1 MSISRISI
9 KDIARE
15 VGVSHQTVS
24 RVINNHPD
32 VSAETKQ
39 RVLEVIRL
47 RGYRPNALARGLVKQ
62 FSRNLGV
69 ITNDLLK
76 FGPASAL
83 AGMEEQANHLDY
95 SLLIRLVPHGD
106 EAAADKAIEALLSNQ
121 VDGIIWAGGAYGED
135 FDRFAEKSRS
145 LDLPRVFIDA
155 GDHPATPFVA
165 IDNRSGGHMATEHLL
180 AQGYRHIGLIT
191 GDMHWWA
198 ARYRK
203 LGWEE
208 ALSAADLSPRPEQVG
223 YGVWSAE
230 SGESVFHQLLAQFPE
245 IDAVFA
251 SNDQIALGV
260 LKAAIDLNIQIPQQL
275 GVIGFDNT
283 PESAFFAPPLTTIYQ
298 PQHKVG
304 CAAITLLDEAIRAKR
319 GGIAAPIQEK
329 QWLQPELVIR
339 KSTLRH
345 LD

>member
-1 MSISRISI
+1 MSMQHISI

-32 VSAETKQ
+32 VSAETRQ

-47 RGYRPNALARGLVKQ
+47 RGYRPNALARGLVNQ

-83 AGMEEQANHLDY
+83 AGMEEQTSRLDY

-106 EAAADKAIEALLSNQ
+106 EEAADKAIESLLSNQ

-135 FDRFAEKSRS
+135 FDRFAEKSS
-145 LDLPRVFIDA
+145 HLDLPLVFIDA
-155 GDHPATPFVA
+155 GDHLATPFVA
-165 IDNRSGGHMATEHLL
+165 IDNRSGGRMAVEHLL

-191 GDMHWWA
+191 GEMHWWA

-203 LGWEE
+203 LGWEDG
-208 ALSAADLSPRPEQVG
+208 LRAAGLPPLPEQVALG
-223 YGVWSAE
+223 DWSAE
-230 SGESVFHQLLAQFPE
+230 SGERGFHQLLTQYPE
-245 IDAVFA
+245 LDAVFT

-260 LKAAIDLNIQIPQQL
+260 LKAAYDLKIHIPDQL
-275 GVIGFDNT
+275 GVIGFDDS
-283 PESAFFAPPLTTIYQ
+283 PESAFFVPPLTTIYQ
-298 PQHKVG
+298 PQHEVG
-304 CAAITLLDEAIRAKR
+304 CAAVMLLDMVIRAR
-319 GGIAAPIQEK
+319 REGTQPSILEK

-339 KSTLRH
+339 RSTKKSG
-345 LD
+345 

>member
-9 KDIARE
+9 KDIAKE

-24 RVINNHPD
+24 RVINDHPD
-32 VSAETKQ
+32 VSAETRQ

-47 RGYRPNALARGLVKQ
+47 RGYRPNALARGLVSQ

-83 AGMEEQANHLDY
+83 AGMEEQATHLDY

-106 EAAADKAIEALLSNQ
+106 DVSAEKAIESLLSNQ

-135 FDRFAEKSRS
+135 FDRFAEKSSS
-145 LDLPRVFIDA
+145 LDIPLVFIDA
-155 GDHPATPFVA
+155 GDHLATPFVA
-165 IDNRSGGHMATEHLL
+165 VDNRGGGRMAVDHLL

-203 LGWEE
+203 LGWED
-208 ALSAADLSPRPEQVG
+208 ALHSAGLDPHPEQVAIG
-223 YGVWSAE
+223 DWSAE
-230 SGESVFHQLLAQFPE
+230 SGERAFHQLLSAYPE
-245 IDAVFA
+245 LDAIFA
-251 SNDQIALGV
+251 SNDQIACGV
-260 LKAAIDLNIQIPQQL
+260 LKAAYDSDIRIPERL
-275 GVIGFDNT
+275 GVIGFDNS
-283 PESAFFAPPLTTIYQ
+283 PESAYFVPPLSTIFQ
-298 PQHKVG
+298 PQHEVG
-304 CAAITLLDEAIRAKR
+304 RSAINLLDKSIRAR
-319 GGIAAPIQEK
+319 RDGIQLLIEEK
-329 QWLQPELVIR
+329 HWLQPELVIR
-339 KSTLRH
+339 KSTLKNG
-345 LD
+345 

>member
-1 MSISRISI
+1 MSASRISI

-32 VSAETKQ
+32 VSAETKR
-39 RVLEVIRL
+39 RVLEVISL
-47 RGYRPNALARGLVKQ
+47 RGYRPNALARGLVNQ

-106 EAAADKAIEALLSNQ
+106 EAAADKAIESLLSNQ

-135 FDRFAEKSRS
+135 FDRFAEKSS
-145 LDLPRVFIDA
+145 ALDLPLVFIDA
-155 GDHPATPFVA
+155 GDHLATPFVA
-165 IDNRSGGHMATEHLL
+165 INNRSGGRIATEHLL

-208 ALSAADLSPRPEQVG
+208 ALQAAGLPPRPEQVAVG
-223 YGVWSAE
+223 DWSAE
-230 SGESVFHQLLAQFPE
+230 SGERALQQLLALYPE
-245 IDAVFA
+245 LDAVFA
-251 SNDQIALGV
+251 SNDLIALGA
-260 LKAAIDLNIQIPQQL
+260 LKAAYDLKVRVPEEL
-275 GVIGFDNT
+275 GVIGFDNS
-283 PESAFFAPPLTTIYQ
+283 PESAFFVPPLTTIYQ
-298 PQHKVG
+298 PQHEVG
-304 CAAITLLDEAIRAKR
+304 CCAVALLDKAIHARR
-319 GGIAAPIQEK
+319 EGIHPTIQEN

-339 KSTLRH
+339 KSTLRSG
-345 LD
+345 

>member
-1 MSISRISI
+1 MSHSRISI
-9 KDIARE
+9 KDIALE

-32 VSAETKQ
+32 VSAETRH
-39 RVLEVIRL
+39 RVLEVVRL
-47 RGYRPNALARGLVKQ
+47 RGYRPNALARGLVNQ

-76 FGPASAL
+76 FGPASAV
-83 AGMEEQANHLDY
+83 AGMEAQASHLDY

-106 EAAADKAIEALLSNQ
+106 EAATDKAIESLLSNQ

-145 LDLPRVFIDA
+145 LDLSLVFIDI
-155 GDHPATPFVA
+155 GDHLTGPFVVV
-165 IDNRSGGHMATEHLL
+165 DNHSGGRMAAEHLL

-191 GDMHWWA
+191 GDMNWWA

-208 ALSAADLSPRPEQVG
+208 TLQAAGLPARPEQVAFG
-223 YGVWSAE
+223 DWTAE
-230 SGESVFHQLLAQFPE
+230 SGERAFHQLLDQYPQV
-245 IDAVFA
+245 DAVFA

-260 LKAAIDLNIQIPQQL
+260 LKSAYDLNIRVPEQL
-275 GVIGFDNT
+275 GVIGFDNI
-283 PESAFFAPPLTTIYQ
+283 PESAFFVPPLTTIHQ
-298 PQHKVG
+298 PQYQVG
-304 CAAITLLDEAIRAKR
+304 RIAVTLLDEAIRAR
-319 GGIAAPIQEK
+319 REGIELPPRER

-339 KSTLRH
+339 KSTLKTS
-345 LD
+345 

>member
-32 VSAETKQ
+32 VSAETRQ
-39 RVLEVIRL
+39 RVLEVIQL
-47 RGYRPNALARGLVKQ
+47 RGYRPNALARGLVNQ

-83 AGMEEQANHLDY
+83 AGMEEQATRLDY

-106 EAAADKAIEALLSNQ
+106 EVAADKAIESLLSNQ

-135 FDRFAEKSRS
+135 FDRFAEKSS
-145 LDLPRVFIDA
+145 HLDLPLVFIDA
-155 GDHPATPFVA
+155 GDHLATPFVA
-165 IDNRSGGHMATEHLL
+165 IDNRSGGRMAVEHLL
-180 AQGYRHIGLIT
+180 SQGYRQIALIT
-191 GDMHWWA
+191 GEMHWWA

-203 LGWEE
+203 LGWED
-208 ALSAADLSPRPEQVG
+208 ALQAAGLPPHPEQVAVG
-223 YGVWSAE
+223 DWSAE
-230 SGESVFHQLLAQFPE
+230 SGEQAFHRLLAQYPE
-245 IDAVFA
+245 LDAVFA

-260 LKAAIDLNIQIPQQL
+260 IKAAYDLKIRIPDQL
-275 GVIGFDNT
+275 GVIGFDNS
-283 PESAFFAPPLTTIYQ
+283 PESAYFVPPLTTIYQ
-298 PQHKVG
+298 PQYEVG
-304 CAAITLLDEAIRAKR
+304 CAAITLLDMNIRAR
-319 GGIAAPIQEK
+319 RERIQASVQEK

-339 KSTLRH
+339 ESTQKTG
-345 LD
+345 